1 MENDSR
7 RKFLK
12 KAGLF
17 TLVTGAAS
25 VASVTQIA
33 RGKSEKADQSKAL
46 TFFSPLDAAFIASAV
61 SRLIPADELGP
72 GALEADVP
80 VYIDRQLSGAH
91 GGGDRFYRSGP
102 WQDGSPSQGYQLRFT
117 PAELFR
123 TALPALHAHVRAQ
136 HRTDFS
142 KLSAEKQDDYLKA
155 LQKGGIDLAGVP
167 SQLFFARLW
176 ALTVEGFFADPAYGG
191 NKDMVSW
198 RMIGFPGAYGA
209 YYELVDQHGLALKRE
224 PQSLADGHRHG
235 HHMEDPNNAVD
246 AKHAHAREPAGSKEG

>member
-1 MENDSR
+1 MDESR

-12 KAGLF
+12 NAGLF
-17 TLVTGAAS
+17 TIVTGATTIGAC
-25 VASVTQIA
+25 T
-33 RGKSEKADQSKAL
+33 KSEKADQPKAL
-46 TFFSPLDAAFIASAV
+46 TFFSPLDFAFVEAAV

-72 GALEADVP
+72 GALEADVS

-102 WQDGSPSQGYQLRFT
+102 WHEGSPQQGYQLRFT

-136 HRTDFS
+136 HHAEFS
-142 KLSAEKQDDYLKA
+142 KLSAEKQDEYLKA
-155 LQKGGIDLAGVP
+155 LQKGGIDLGGVP
-167 SQLFFARLW
+167 SELFFARLW
-176 ALTVEGFFADPAYGG
+176 SLTVEGFFGDPAYGG

-209 YYELVDQHGLALKRE
+209 YYELVDRPNLALRRE
-224 PQSLADGHRHG
+224 PKSLADAHRHG
-235 HHMEDPNNAVD
+235 LPTDMDPN
-246 AKHAHAREPAGSKEG
+246 HAHGHAHVAAGTKET

>member
-1 MENDSR
+1 MKDGSR

-12 KAGLF
+12 DAGLF
-17 TLVTGAAS
+17 TLLTGAS
-25 VASVTQIA
+25 SLSLVACKKEE
-33 RGKSEKADQSKAL
+33 KSAQPKAL
-46 TFFSPLDAAFIASAV
+46 TFFSPLDYAFIEAAV

-102 WQDGSPSQGYQLRFT
+102 WREGSPQQGYQLRFT

-136 HRTDFS
+136 HHTEFS
-142 KLSAEKQDDYLKA
+142 KLSTEKQDSYLET
-155 LQKGGIDLAGVP
+155 LQKGGIDLGGVP
-167 SQLFFARLW
+167 SGLFFARLW
-176 ALTVEGFFADPAYGG
+176 ALTVEGFFSDPVYGG

-209 YYELVDQHGLALKRE
+209 YYELVDQHGIALKRE
-224 PQSLADGHRHG
+224 PKSLADAHHHG
-235 HHMEDPNNAVD
+235 LPGGPDMDPNH
-246 AKHAHAREPAGSKEG
+246 HAHVNMAAGTKEG